1 MVIDNKSYPSIYAVS
16 VFMKGKDYGFIVMTS
31 NANEIAK
38 LICKQL
44 NYIKE
49 DITPDDFTFSAQQL
63 LLKEGECRMI

>member
-1 MVIDNKSYPSIYAVS
+1 MLINKTHVPSIYAVTA
-16 VFMKGKDYGFIVMTS
+16 FMKGKEYGFIVMTS
-31 NANEIAK
+31 NASEIAK